1 MTLVLRWILP
11 DESGVEPI
19 AAIIGPPGSGGGSG
33 ATTYQHTQSS
43 ASALWTVNHNLG
55 RWPSAVTVLSAG
67 GVEVAAQ
74 VNHVSINQLTVT
86 FAAPFAGLARII

>member
-11 DESGVEPI
+11 ESDGVEPI
-19 AAIIGPPGSGGGSG
+19 AAIIGPPGGNSSG

-43 ASALWTVNHNLG
+43 ASSLWTVNHNLG
-55 RWPSAVTVLSAG
+55 RWPCAVTVLSAG

-86 FAAPFAGLARII
+86 FAAPFAGVARII